1 MSEQEEQ
8 EFSSPSINDMMAN
21 DASSI
26 DNDNDMA
33 NDDIPS
39 FQNDDAANNEEEE
52 SALLANNDDDVEDEE
67 YQSILLFQHT
77 KELVEI
83 EELNREITI
92 LQIQLTCK

>member
-21 DASSI
+21 DTSSI
-26 DNDNDMA
+26 DNDNDMG

-52 SALLANNDDDVEDEE
+52 SVLLANNDDDVEDEE
-67 YQSILLFQHT
+67 SILLFQHT
-77 KELVEI
+77 KELAEI